1 MTTQQV
7 RKDPDKGYTWAE
19 QMVVVLARELRSD
32 DVVIVG
38 GARHDIPFGAA
49 MLAKMLYVPDMTLL
63 TTGQFVNPPMLPL
76 EYSGHTTVL
85 FSKEADALFGGYEVF
100 EISET
105 GLSVFFYG
113 GLQID
118 KYGNS
123 NMHFIGDPKNPTV
136 RGPGLVN
143 ISFSVTAG
151 RTYLF
156 PVWHNK
162 RTFVDK
168 VDFVSAVGHLQG
180 GDSRKNAGIET
191 GGPVL
196 CVSPLGV
203 FDFEEKT
210 KHMRVKSIHEWVT
223 REEIIENTG
232 FELRWPKKVAVTKP
246 PTKDELELLHTRIDP
261 HGIFKGLS
269 GRL

>member
-1 MTTQQV
+1 MTTQQE
-7 RKDPDKGYTWAE
+7 RKQPEKGYTWAE
-19 QMVVVLARELRSD
+19 QMVVVLARELRDD

-38 GARHDIPFGAA
+38 GARHDIPCGAA
-49 MLAKMLYVPDMTLL
+49 MLAKRLYVPDMTLL
-63 TTGQFVNPPMLPL
+63 TTGQFVNPVLPPL

-100 EISET
+100 EVSER

-136 RGPGLVN
+136 RGPGIVN
-143 ISFSVTAG
+143 VSFSTTAG

-168 VDFVSAVGHLQG
+168 VDFISAVGHLQG
-180 GDSRKNAGIET
+180 GNSRKKAGIET
-191 GGPVL
+191 KGPVL
-196 CVSPLGV
+196 CASPLGV
-203 FDFEEKT
+203 FDFEPKT
-210 KHMRVKSIHEWVT
+210 KHMQVKSVHEWVA
-223 REEIIENTG
+223 RKEIVENTG
-232 FELRWPKKVAVTKP
+232 FELIWPEKVGKTKP
-246 PTKDELELLHTRIDP
+246 PTKDELTLLHKEIDP
-261 HGIFKGLS
+261 HGIFRGLS

>member
-1 MTTQQV
+1 MTTKQE
-7 RKDPDKGYTWAE
+7 RKQPEKGYTWAE
-19 QMVVVLARELRSD
+19 QMVVVLARELRD
-32 DVVIVG
+32 DDIIIVG

-49 MLAKMLYVPDMTLL
+49 MLAKRLYVPDMTLL
-63 TTGQFVNPPMLPL
+63 TTGQFVNPSLTPL
-76 EYSGHTTVL
+76 EYSGHTAVL
-85 FSKEADALFGGYEVF
+85 FSKEADARFAGYEIF
-100 EISET
+100 ELSER

-118 KYGNS
+118 KYGNC
-123 NMHFIGDPKNPTV
+123 NMHFIGDPRNPTV

-162 RTFVDK
+162 RTLVDK
-168 VDFVSAVGHLQG
+168 VDFISAVGHLQG
-180 GDSRKNAGIET
+180 GDSRQKAGIT
-191 GGPVL
+191 TKGPVL

-210 KHMRVKSIHEWVT
+210 KRMRVKSIHEWIT
-223 REEIIENTG
+223 REEIVENTG
-232 FELRWPKKVAVTKP
+232 FELVFPEKVTTTKP
-246 PTKDELELLHTRIDP
+246 PTKDELTLLRTEIDP
-261 HGIFKGLS
+261 HGVFRGLS